1 MVWIPLICAGS
12 TSKNMFMLAEKVSC
26 LSQGLGFSGQ
36 LDFAGGLQRVP
47 GNMASHRQELLT
59 FYCCGLQCFKRSFCC
74 TKLRRNTF
82 SDAVILE
89 SFRYFRSDHFT

>member
-12 TSKNMFMLAEKVSC
+12 TSKNMFVLAEKVSC

-59 FYCCGLQCFKRSFCC
+59 FLLLRTPVLQTVLLLHQASPQHIQRCCHPREFPV
-74 TKLRRNTF
+74 F
-82 SDAVILE
+82 SK
-89 SFRYFRSDHFT
+89 